1 MRADCVCPGLNI
13 GRAVSSVAIRYI
25 AALQRLCGPGN
36 LEALP
41 LENIFQP
48 VQWLVIGELA
58 GYDAI
63 AVSAWPLQRSADLP
77 PGAHNS
83 GRHTSCVARRIC
95 NPA

>member
-48 VQWLVIGELA
+48 VQWLVI
-58 GYDAI
+58 
-63 AVSAWPLQRSADLP
+63 
-77 PGAHNS
+77 
-83 GRHTSCVARRIC
+83 C
-95 NPA
+95 